1 MPDGK
6 KREKAR
12 LVAKGCQD
20 SDLGEGAA
28 DSFGCVGHQPSHL
41 LAIPLGAI
49 KKWEIGS
56 LDIKNAF

>member
-1 MPDGK
+1 MDGEQ
-6 KREKAR
+6 RVKAR
-12 LVAKGCQD
+12 QAAMGYRGP
-20 SDLGEGAA
+20 DLGEGAA